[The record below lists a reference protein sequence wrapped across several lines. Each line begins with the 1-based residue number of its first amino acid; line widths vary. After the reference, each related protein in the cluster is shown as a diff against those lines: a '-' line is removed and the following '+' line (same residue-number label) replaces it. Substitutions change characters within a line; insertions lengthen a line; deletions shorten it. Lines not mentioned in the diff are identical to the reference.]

1 MSFKLYRKFIGVQGY
16 LLDCFENAYISMVL
30 PYFQTA
36 FKPLTVR
43 FLSDYLDKILSAC
56 DDIKAYR
63 GEVFKRYD
71 RANNVD
77 KWSAWREEVLKNYKS
92 GNLDVA
98 LHLIRSSIGGYNGVL
113 PLLNTVNLLKNKPNF
128 PPSVSERVMKAVD
141 GIFNFLRGVMLINT
155 RLGVY
160 DTSDNTY
167 EQAGTELLHKALKLG
182 VSIWG
187 LRLGSDDSVVE
198 VPKSDLSVKQKALLG
213 IDLNYDMDDFLIW
226 FDTPVYLPEL
236 WLTQYCDAVSDI
248 LVLAGAGVGRLIFTD
263 DLTYY
268 HDTLQISNTDVV
280 IDASRVRD
288 KKTREFLYNVSL
300 QREFDFVENPK
311 TIGVGTEVEQEVLLQ
326 IFSTDVPV
334 FSNSRLAVLRSSKYS
349 GIAMSLIVTD
359 VLNPLLKMD
368 FDINILA
375 SIRQNNDIRLDI
387 NYEYFYISVW
397 NVGTSFKSKAISSKF
412 KALSIYISIYGVLDV
427 SKLLNELLNKLK

>member
-1 MSFKLYRKFIGVQGY
+1 
-16 LLDCFENAYISMVL
+16 
-30 PYFQTA
+30 
-36 FKPLTVR
+36 
-43 FLSDYLDKILSAC
+43 
-56 DDIKAYR
+56 
-63 GEVFKRYD
+63 
-71 RANNVD
+71 
-77 KWSAWREEVLKNYKS
+77 
-92 GNLDVA
+92 
-98 LHLIRSSIGGYNGVL
+98 
-113 PLLNTVNLLKNKPNF
+113 
-128 PPSVSERVMKAVD
+128 
-141 GIFNFLRGVMLINT
+141 MLINT

-187 LRLGSDDSVVE
+187 LRLGSDDSAVE
-198 VPKSDLSVKQKALLG
+198 VPKFDLSVKQKALLG

-268 HDTLQISNTDVV
+268 HDTLQISNTDVI

-300 QREFDFVENPK
+300 QREFDIVENPK

-326 IFSTDVPV
+326 IFLAGVPQL
-334 FSNSRLAVLRSSKYS
+334 FNNRRLDILRSQKYS
-349 GIAMSLIVTD
+349 GVAVSLIVDD

-368 FDINILA
+368 FDIHILE
-375 SIRQNNDIRLDI
+375 SIRQNNDIHLDI
-387 NYEYFYISVW
+387 NCEYFYISIW
-397 NVGTSFKSKAISSKF
+397 NVGTFFKSKDISSKF
-412 KALSIYISIYGVLDV
+412 KALSVYIVIYGVLGIF
-427 SKLLNELLNKLK
+427 KLLNELLNKLK

>member
-1 MSFKLYRKFIGVQGY
+1 
-16 LLDCFENAYISMVL
+16 
-30 PYFQTA
+30 
-36 FKPLTVR
+36 
-43 FLSDYLDKILSAC
+43 
-56 DDIKAYR
+56 
-63 GEVFKRYD
+63 
-71 RANNVD
+71 
-77 KWSAWREEVLKNYKS
+77 
-92 GNLDVA
+92 
-98 LHLIRSSIGGYNGVL
+98 
-113 PLLNTVNLLKNKPNF
+113 
-128 PPSVSERVMKAVD
+128 
-141 GIFNFLRGVMLINT
+141 MLINT

-167 EQAGTELLHKALKLG
+167 TKADKILLHRALSLG
-182 VSIWG
+182 IQIWG
-187 LRLGSDDSVVE
+187 LCLSSDGLVVE
-198 VPKSDLSVKQKALLG
+198 LSKSASAVKQKALLG

-268 HDTLQISNTDVV
+268 HDTLQISNTDVI

-300 QREFDFVENPK
+300 QREFDIVENPK
-311 TIGVGTEVEQEVLLQ
+311 TIGVGTEVEQGVLLQ
-326 IFSTDVPV
+326 IFSAGVPSV
-334 FSNSRLAVLRSSKYS
+334 FNNRRSDILRSQRYS
-349 GIAMSLIVTD
+349 GVAVSLIVDD

-368 FDINILA
+368 FDIHTLE

-387 NYEYFYISVW
+387 NCEYFYISVW
-397 NVGTSFKSKAISSKF
+397 NVGTSFKSKDISSKF
-412 KALSIYISIYGVLDV
+412 KALSTYIAIYGVLDV

>member
-1 MSFKLYRKFIGVQGY
+1 
-16 LLDCFENAYISMVL
+16 
-30 PYFQTA
+30 
-36 FKPLTVR
+36 
-43 FLSDYLDKILSAC
+43 
-56 DDIKAYR
+56 
-63 GEVFKRYD
+63 
-71 RANNVD
+71 
-77 KWSAWREEVLKNYKS
+77 
-92 GNLDVA
+92 
-98 LHLIRSSIGGYNGVL
+98 
-113 PLLNTVNLLKNKPNF
+113 
-128 PPSVSERVMKAVD
+128 
-141 GIFNFLRGVMLINT
+141 MLINT

-160 DTSDNTY
+160 DTNDNTY

-268 HDTLQISNTDVV
+268 HDTLQISNTDVI

-300 QREFDFVENPK
+300 QREFDIVENPL
-311 TIGVGTEVEQEVLLQ
+311 TLGVGTEVEQEVLLQ
-326 IFSTDVPV
+326 IFSAGVPPV
-334 FSNSRLAVLRSSKYS
+334 FNNRRLAVLRSSRYS
-349 GIAMSLIVTD
+349 EVAVSLIVDD

>member
-1 MSFKLYRKFIGVQGY
+1 
-16 LLDCFENAYISMVL
+16 
-30 PYFQTA
+30 
-36 FKPLTVR
+36 
-43 FLSDYLDKILSAC
+43 
-56 DDIKAYR
+56 
-63 GEVFKRYD
+63 
-71 RANNVD
+71 
-77 KWSAWREEVLKNYKS
+77 
-92 GNLDVA
+92 
-98 LHLIRSSIGGYNGVL
+98 
-113 PLLNTVNLLKNKPNF
+113 
-128 PPSVSERVMKAVD
+128 
-141 GIFNFLRGVMLINT
+141 MLINT

-182 VSIWG
+182 ISIWG

-268 HDTLQISNTDVV
+268 HDTLQISNTDVI

-300 QREFDFVENPK
+300 QREFDIVENPL
-311 TIGVGTEVEQEVLLQ
+311 TLGVGTEVEQEVLLQ
-326 IFSTDVPV
+326 IFSTDAQV
-334 FSNSRLAVLRSSKYS
+334 FSNHRLAVLRSSKYS
-349 GIAMSLIVTD
+349 GVAVSLIVAD

-368 FDINILA
+368 FDTNIIE
-375 SIRQNNDIRLDI
+375 SIRQNNDIHLDI

-397 NVGTSFKSKAISSKF
+397 KVGTFFKSKDISSKF
-412 KALSIYISIYGVLDV
+412 KALSTYIAIYGVLDV

>member
-1 MSFKLYRKFIGVQGY
+1 
-16 LLDCFENAYISMVL
+16 
-30 PYFQTA
+30 
-36 FKPLTVR
+36 
-43 FLSDYLDKILSAC
+43 
-56 DDIKAYR
+56 
-63 GEVFKRYD
+63 
-71 RANNVD
+71 
-77 KWSAWREEVLKNYKS
+77 
-92 GNLDVA
+92 
-98 LHLIRSSIGGYNGVL
+98 
-113 PLLNTVNLLKNKPNF
+113 
-128 PPSVSERVMKAVD
+128 
-141 GIFNFLRGVMLINT
+141 MLINT

-268 HDTLQISNTDVV
+268 HDTLQISNTDVI

-300 QREFDFVENPK
+300 QREFDIVENPL
-311 TIGVGTEVEQEVLLQ
+311 TLGVGTEVEQEVLLQ
-326 IFSTDVPV
+326 IFSAGVPPV
-334 FSNSRLAVLRSSKYS
+334 FNNRRLAVLRSSRYS
-349 GIAMSLIVTD
+349 EVAVSLIVDD

-368 FDINILA
+368 FDIHILE

-387 NYEYFYISVW
+387 NCEYFYISVW
-397 NVGTSFKSKAISSKF
+397 NVGTSFKSKDISSKF

>member
-1 MSFKLYRKFIGVQGY
+1 
-16 LLDCFENAYISMVL
+16 
-30 PYFQTA
+30 
-36 FKPLTVR
+36 
-43 FLSDYLDKILSAC
+43 
-56 DDIKAYR
+56 
-63 GEVFKRYD
+63 
-71 RANNVD
+71 
-77 KWSAWREEVLKNYKS
+77 
-92 GNLDVA
+92 
-98 LHLIRSSIGGYNGVL
+98 
-113 PLLNTVNLLKNKPNF
+113 
-128 PPSVSERVMKAVD
+128 
-141 GIFNFLRGVMLINT
+141 MLINT

-167 EQAGTELLHKALKLG
+167 EQAGTELLHKALKLR

-198 VPKSDLSVKQKALLG
+198 VSKSDLSVKQKALLG
-213 IDLNYDMDDFLIW
+213 TDLNYDMDDFLIW

-268 HDTLQISNTDVV
+268 HDTLQISNTDVI

-300 QREFDFVENPK
+300 QREFDIVENSL
-311 TIGVGTEVEQEVLLQ
+311 TLGVGTGVEQEFLLQ
-326 IFSTDVPV
+326 IFSAGVPPV
-334 FSNSRLAVLRSSKYS
+334 FNNRRLAVLRSSRYS
-349 GIAMSLIVTD
+349 EVAVSLIVDD

-368 FDINILA
+368 FDIHILE

>member
-1 MSFKLYRKFIGVQGY
+1 
-16 LLDCFENAYISMVL
+16 
-30 PYFQTA
+30 
-36 FKPLTVR
+36 
-43 FLSDYLDKILSAC
+43 
-56 DDIKAYR
+56 
-63 GEVFKRYD
+63 
-71 RANNVD
+71 
-77 KWSAWREEVLKNYKS
+77 
-92 GNLDVA
+92 
-98 LHLIRSSIGGYNGVL
+98 
-113 PLLNTVNLLKNKPNF
+113 
-128 PPSVSERVMKAVD
+128 
-141 GIFNFLRGVMLINT
+141 MLINT

-213 IDLNYDMDDFLIW
+213 IDLNYDRDDFLIW

-268 HDTLQISNTDVV
+268 HDTLQISNTDVI

-300 QREFDFVENPK
+300 QREFDIVENPK

-326 IFSTDVPV
+326 IFLAGVPQL
-334 FSNSRLAVLRSSKYS
+334 FNNRRLDILRSQKYS
-349 GIAMSLIVTD
+349 GVAVSLIVDD

-368 FDINILA
+368 FDIHILE
-375 SIRQNNDIRLDI
+375 SIRQNNDSHLDI
-387 NYEYFYISVW
+387 NCEYFYISIW
-397 NVGTSFKSKAISSKF
+397 NVGTFFKSKDISSKF
-412 KALSIYISIYGVLDV
+412 KALSVYIVIYGVLGI

>member
-1 MSFKLYRKFIGVQGY
+1 
-16 LLDCFENAYISMVL
+16 
-30 PYFQTA
+30 
-36 FKPLTVR
+36 
-43 FLSDYLDKILSAC
+43 
-56 DDIKAYR
+56 
-63 GEVFKRYD
+63 
-71 RANNVD
+71 
-77 KWSAWREEVLKNYKS
+77 
-92 GNLDVA
+92 
-98 LHLIRSSIGGYNGVL
+98 
-113 PLLNTVNLLKNKPNF
+113 
-128 PPSVSERVMKAVD
+128 
-141 GIFNFLRGVMLINT
+141 MLINT

-160 DTSDNTY
+160 DTNDNTY

-213 IDLNYDMDDFLIW
+213 IDLNYDMNDFLIW

-268 HDTLQISNTDVV
+268 HDTLQISNTDIV
-280 IDASRVRD
+280 IDASRVGD

-300 QREFDFVENPK
+300 QREFDIVENPK

-326 IFSTDVPV
+326 IFSVGVPQV
-334 FSNSRLAVLRSSKYS
+334 FNNRRLAVLRSSRYS
-349 GIAMSLIVTD
+349 EVAVSLIVDD
-359 VLNPLLKMD
+359 VLNSLLKMD
-368 FDINILA
+368 FDIHILE

-387 NYEYFYISVW
+387 NCEYFYISVW
-397 NVGTSFKSKAISSKF
+397 NVGTYFKSKDISSKF
-412 KALSIYISIYGVLDV
+412 KALSTYIVIYGVLDI

>member
-1 MSFKLYRKFIGVQGY
+1 
-16 LLDCFENAYISMVL
+16 
-30 PYFQTA
+30 
-36 FKPLTVR
+36 
-43 FLSDYLDKILSAC
+43 
-56 DDIKAYR
+56 
-63 GEVFKRYD
+63 
-71 RANNVD
+71 
-77 KWSAWREEVLKNYKS
+77 
-92 GNLDVA
+92 
-98 LHLIRSSIGGYNGVL
+98 
-113 PLLNTVNLLKNKPNF
+113 
-128 PPSVSERVMKAVD
+128 
-141 GIFNFLRGVMLINT
+141 MLINT

-160 DTSDNTY
+160 DTNDNTY

-268 HDTLQISNTDVV
+268 HDTLQISNTDIV

-300 QREFDFVENPK
+300 QRGFDIVENPL

-326 IFSTDVPV
+326 IFSAGIPPV
-334 FSNSRLAVLRSSKYS
+334 FNNRRLAVLRSSRYS
-349 GIAMSLIVTD
+349 GVAVSLIVDD

>member
-1 MSFKLYRKFIGVQGY
+1 
-16 LLDCFENAYISMVL
+16 
-30 PYFQTA
+30 
-36 FKPLTVR
+36 
-43 FLSDYLDKILSAC
+43 
-56 DDIKAYR
+56 
-63 GEVFKRYD
+63 
-71 RANNVD
+71 
-77 KWSAWREEVLKNYKS
+77 
-92 GNLDVA
+92 
-98 LHLIRSSIGGYNGVL
+98 
-113 PLLNTVNLLKNKPNF
+113 
-128 PPSVSERVMKAVD
+128 
-141 GIFNFLRGVMLINT
+141 MLINT

-248 LVLAGAGVGRLIFTD
+248 LVLARAGVGRLIFTD

-268 HDTLQISNTDVV
+268 HDTLQISNTDVI

-311 TIGVGTEVEQEVLLQ
+311 TLGVGAEVEQEVLLQ

-397 NVGTSFKSKAISSKF
+397 NVGTSFKSRAISSKF
-412 KALSIYISIYGVLDV
+412 KALSIYLSIYGVLGI
-427 SKLLNELLNKLK
+427 SGLLKDLVNKLKKVE

>member
-1 MSFKLYRKFIGVQGY
+1 
-16 LLDCFENAYISMVL
+16 
-30 PYFQTA
+30 
-36 FKPLTVR
+36 
-43 FLSDYLDKILSAC
+43 
-56 DDIKAYR
+56 
-63 GEVFKRYD
+63 
-71 RANNVD
+71 
-77 KWSAWREEVLKNYKS
+77 
-92 GNLDVA
+92 
-98 LHLIRSSIGGYNGVL
+98 
-113 PLLNTVNLLKNKPNF
+113 
-128 PPSVSERVMKAVD
+128 
-141 GIFNFLRGVMLINT
+141 MLINT

-268 HDTLQISNTDVV
+268 HDTLQISNTDVI
-280 IDASRVRD
+280 IDASRVGD

-300 QREFDFVENPK
+300 QREFDIVENPL
-311 TIGVGTEVEQEVLLQ
+311 TLGVGTEVEQEVLLQ
-326 IFSTDVPV
+326 IFSAGVPPV
-334 FSNSRLAVLRSSKYS
+334 FNNRRLAVLRSSGYS
-349 GIAMSLIVTD
+349 EVAVSLIVDD

-368 FDINILA
+368 FDIHILE

-387 NYEYFYISVW
+387 NCEYFYISVW
-397 NVGTSFKSKAISSKF
+397 NVGTSFKSKDISSKF
-412 KALSIYISIYGVLDV
+412 KALSTYIAIYGVLDV

>member
-1 MSFKLYRKFIGVQGY
+1 M
-16 LLDCFENAYISMVL
+16 
-30 PYFQTA
+30 
-36 FKPLTVR
+36 
-43 FLSDYLDKILSAC
+43 
-56 DDIKAYR
+56 
-63 GEVFKRYD
+63 
-71 RANNVD
+71 
-77 KWSAWREEVLKNYKS
+77 
-92 GNLDVA
+92 
-98 LHLIRSSIGGYNGVL
+98 
-113 PLLNTVNLLKNKPNF
+113 
-128 PPSVSERVMKAVD
+128 
-141 GIFNFLRGVMLINT
+141 
-155 RLGVY
+155 
-160 DTSDNTY
+160 
-167 EQAGTELLHKALKLG
+167 
-182 VSIWG
+182 
-187 LRLGSDDSVVE
+187 E

-268 HDTLQISNTDVV
+268 HDTLQLSNTDVI

-300 QREFDFVENPK
+300 QRGFDFVENPK
-311 TIGVGTEVEQEVLLQ
+311 TIGVGAEVEQEVLLQ

-359 VLNPLLKMD
+359 VLNPLLKTD

>member
-1 MSFKLYRKFIGVQGY
+1 
-16 LLDCFENAYISMVL
+16 
-30 PYFQTA
+30 
-36 FKPLTVR
+36 
-43 FLSDYLDKILSAC
+43 
-56 DDIKAYR
+56 
-63 GEVFKRYD
+63 
-71 RANNVD
+71 
-77 KWSAWREEVLKNYKS
+77 
-92 GNLDVA
+92 
-98 LHLIRSSIGGYNGVL
+98 
-113 PLLNTVNLLKNKPNF
+113 
-128 PPSVSERVMKAVD
+128 
-141 GIFNFLRGVMLINT
+141 MLVNT

-160 DTSDNTY
+160 DTNDNTY

-268 HDTLQISNTDVV
+268 HDTLQLSNTDVI

-300 QREFDFVENPK
+300 QRGFDFVENPK
-311 TIGVGTEVEQEVLLQ
+311 TIGVGAEVEQEVLLQ

-359 VLNPLLKMD
+359 VLNPLLKTD

>member
-1 MSFKLYRKFIGVQGY
+1 
-16 LLDCFENAYISMVL
+16 
-30 PYFQTA
+30 
-36 FKPLTVR
+36 
-43 FLSDYLDKILSAC
+43 
-56 DDIKAYR
+56 
-63 GEVFKRYD
+63 
-71 RANNVD
+71 
-77 KWSAWREEVLKNYKS
+77 
-92 GNLDVA
+92 
-98 LHLIRSSIGGYNGVL
+98 
-113 PLLNTVNLLKNKPNF
+113 
-128 PPSVSERVMKAVD
+128 
-141 GIFNFLRGVMLINT
+141 MLINT

-213 IDLNYDMDDFLIW
+213 IDLNYDRDDFLIW

-236 WLTQYCDAVSDI
+236 WLTQYCDTVSDI

-268 HDTLQISNTDVV
+268 HDTLQISNTDVI

-300 QREFDFVENPK
+300 QREFDIVENPK

-326 IFSTDVPV
+326 IFLAGVPQL
-334 FSNSRLAVLRSSKYS
+334 FNNRRLDILRSQKYS
-349 GIAMSLIVTD
+349 GVAVSLIVDD

-368 FDINILA
+368 FDIHILE
-375 SIRQNNDIRLDI
+375 SIRQNNDSHLDI
-387 NYEYFYISVW
+387 NCEYFYISIW
-397 NVGTSFKSKAISSKF
+397 NVGTFFKSKDISSKF
-412 KALSIYISIYGVLDV
+412 KALSVYIVIYGVLGI